1 MLRGER
7 LDRPT
12 YSFLRTITDEG
23 NTAICYRGFHDIY
36 QREVVQKTISTLG
49 MPDSIA
55 REPQLLMDVK
65 HERIIEVWEAQW
77 DPEHGQIQA
86 ITFVTPYMAGGSIH
100 TALTEGER
108 FSVQQVVQIASDVLV
123 ALDALHDQHQILHRD
138 VKPGNILLEEGR
150 RRARLGDL
158 GSAALMNGEDRGAD
172 AHAGSPLYR
181 SPEALSTGRVT
192 ARSDLYSLGVT
203 MIEMLNGPFPY
214 EDLDRD
220 DIDQRLANGRRPLVD
235 RSYKPAPWVPKPLAT
250 FIRSLINVDPDKR
263 PVDAASALRMLRD
276 LRLVDWR
283 RISGEDLAG
292 TWLGYWPPQ
301 ERRQRQRIIEIETTL
316 VERGVNKGRIAATAR
331 WRTAN
336 GKWRHYAR
344 LNARLEA
351 TAEALAAHFNE
362 VERAAQAAPTR

>member
-23 NTAICYRGFHDIY
+23 NTAICSRGVHEIY
-36 QREVVQKTISTLG
+36 ECEVVQKTISTLG

-55 REPQLLMDVK
+55 REPQLLKSVK

-77 DPEHGQIQA
+77 DPEYKDQQA
-86 ITFVTPYMAGGSIH
+86 ITFITPYMAGGSIH

-108 FSVQQVVQIASDVLV
+108 FSVRQVVQIACDMLV
-123 ALDALHDQHQILHRD
+123 ALDVLHDQHQILHRD
-138 VKPGNILLEEGR
+138 VKPGNIFLEGDR
-150 RRARLGDL
+150 RRALLGDL
-158 GSAALMNGEDRGAD
+158 GSAARMGDEDRGAD

-214 EDLDRD
+214 EMLDRD
-220 DIDQRLANGRRPLVD
+220 DIDNRLASGRRPLVD
-235 RSYKPAPWVPKPLAT
+235 RKYKLAPWVPKPLAT
-250 FIRSLINVDPDKR
+250 FIRGLVNVDPDKR
-263 PVDAASALRMLRD
+263 PGDAATALRTLRD

-283 RISGEDLAG
+283 PTSGEDLVG
-292 TWLGYWPPQ
+292 KWVGYWPPQ
-301 ERRQRQRIIEIETTL
+301 ERRQRQRMIEVETTV

-331 WRTAN
+331 WRATN
-336 GKWRHYAR
+336 GKWRNYAR
-344 LNARLEA
+344 LNARLDA
-351 TAEALAAHFNE
+351 TPEALAAYFNE
-362 VERAAQAAPTR
+362 VDRAAQAAPTR